1 MNDFERELMR
11 RSPLAACVL
20 ETCDFIFG
28 DTFLRSIWDRHRG
41 RCYEDVLKFEDFL
54 RLMRDAL
61 VNHGGS
67 AHQVFVDLERDGRQ
81 PCDESNFYRK
91 LARTPV
97 ALSRALLRDGTQR
110 LRQLLPGPAGPVV
123 GLPDCFDRFTLVA
136 GDGKRIKDAAKRLAP
151 TRGYAGK
158 LLGAKALVAL
168 DLRSGMALA
177 MSDSLDG
184 LANDVPL
191 VPELMA
197 QLHRVVAGPMLSL
210 WDRQFDDVPTMRHFA
225 QRGGDAFVVRA
236 KQQDALFTVESA
248 VEGTDGQ
255 GRRVLDEIGLLGR
268 GKKQMRVR
276 RVTLFRSGGNKG
288 AVDTKNRKG
297 KGGAKA
303 DAGDGAE
310 DDDDVVLL
318 TDLLDREAF
327 PAADLL
333 ALYRHRW
340 GIEQVFQQVT
350 ETFSLSHLI
359 GSSPKAV
366 LLQFAYCLLLYN
378 LMQLIKIYVARDG
391 AVLASVVS
399 MFYLFKDV
407 KRELSAW
414 AYHTDGAW
422 PRTRRDAVQMKGR
435 LAELL
440 EGSWHPVA
448 YTKAS
453 DKKPRKKPKPKPL
466 LRGGH
471 SSVQRLLDGNVA
483 LA

>member
-1 MNDFERELMR
+1 MDDFERELMR

-20 ETCDFIFG
+20 ETCDFIF
-28 DTFLRSIWDRHRG
+28 DDAFLRSVWDEHRG

-67 AHQVFVDLERDGRQ
+67 AHRVFVGLERDGAQ

-97 ALSRALLRDGTQR
+97 ALSRALLREGTQR
-110 LRQLLPGPAGPVV
+110 LRQLLPEPAAEPVV
-123 GLPDCFDRFTLVA
+123 DLPHCFDGYTLVV

-168 DLRSGMALA
+168 ELRSGLALA

-184 LANDVPL
+184 LTNDVPL

-197 QLHRVVAGPMLSL
+197 QLHQVVAGPMLSV
-210 WDRQFDDVPTMRHFA
+210 WDRQFDDVATMRHFA

-236 KQQDALFTVESA
+236 KQQDAVFTVESA

-255 GRRVLDEIGLLGR
+255 GRRVLDEIGLLGQ

-276 RVTLFRSGGNKG
+276 RVTLFRSSGNKG
-288 AVDTKNRKG
+288 AVDTKKNRKG

-303 DAGDGAE
+303 NADDGAE
-310 DDDDVVLL
+310 DDVVLL

-333 ALYRHRW
+333 ALYKHRW
-340 GIEQVFQQVT
+340 GIEQLFQQVT

-399 MFYLFKDV
+399 MFYLFNDV
-407 KRELSAW
+407 KKELSAW

-422 PRTRRDAVQMKGR
+422 PRTRRNAVQMKGR